1 MATTDSIC
9 DLVKICISTLSF
21 LELHTGFLQLF
32 AQGGNKVRL
41 YGLSGG
47 GGRGRASKYPR
58 ANMWQTRRIRR
69 HALPGNFDFGLLL
82 DTNWWNQGLFRII
95 YH

>member
-9 DLVKICISTLSF
+9 DLVKICVSTLSF

-32 AQGGNKVRL
+32 VQGGEGQSEIVWIVK
-41 YGLSGG
+41 GG
-47 GGRGRASKYPR
+47 GQVNICVQS
-58 ANMWQTRRIRR
+58 MWQTRQVRR

-82 DTNWWNQGLFRII
+82 DTIWWNQGLFRIV